1 LTGSFILRLLAYPK
15 GGLAPASLATG
26 LETQAPHFWKWANVV
41 VKDKNVNYIWNEESF
56 IEKTKVRLAKA
67 AAAK

>member
-1 LTGSFILRLLAYPK
+1 LTGSFILRLLAYPR
-15 GGLAPASLATG
+15 GGLAPASLATA
-26 LETQAPHFWKWANVV
+26 LETKTPHFWKWANAV
-41 VKDKNVNYIWNEESF
+41 VKDKNVNYIWDEESF

>member
-1 LTGSFILRLLAYPK
+1 LAYPK
-15 GGLAPASLATG
+15 GGLAPASLSKA
-26 LETQAPHFWKWANVV
+26 LETRTPHFWKWANAV

-56 IEKTKVRLAKA
+56 IEKTKARLAKA

>member
-1 LTGSFILRLLAYPK
+1 
-15 GGLAPASLATG
+15 LAPASLTTA
-26 LETQAPHFWKWANVV
+26 LETKTPHFWKWANAV

-56 IEKTKVRLAKA
+56 IEKTKVRLAKQ